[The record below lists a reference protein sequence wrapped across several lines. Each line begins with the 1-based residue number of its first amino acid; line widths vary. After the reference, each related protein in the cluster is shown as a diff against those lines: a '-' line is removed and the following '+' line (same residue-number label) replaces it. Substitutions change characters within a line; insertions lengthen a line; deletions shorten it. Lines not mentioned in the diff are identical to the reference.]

1 MCPDTSEKT
10 NSHIISYSLPR
21 LHTGKT
27 WYVDFRA
34 LDPVRGEWRR
44 KKYHLDGIAKKSDR
58 RQRAAELISALTEK
72 LQSGWL
78 PWCEIENSRAYTLLE
93 DVIGRYSEYIRKS
106 GRKKTFNSYSSR
118 LNVLKEY
125 MQTLVRPPLY
135 AYQFDKAFVSGFLDY
150 IYLDRDAGART
161 RNNYRGWCSSFA
173 EFMVSRK
180 YIDVNPVKEIPSL
193 KEDPKRRQGI
203 PKEELKKMR
212 RHLKACDP
220 HFLLACMMEYYT
232 FIRPSEL
239 SQLRIGDIL
248 LREQKV
254 FVAAEISK
262 NRRDGTV
269 GLCDELAKMMID
281 LGVLSFPSDYYLFSK
296 DFKPGTRRMGP
307 DIFNKR
313 WAKMRKALK
322 WGAEYQFY
330 SLKDSGIR
338 DLANSEGIVIARDQ
352 ARHTDI
358 ATTNRYLSG
367 REMKVAEE
375 TKHFRGALADDGD

>member
-10 NSHIISYSLPR
+10 NSRIISYSLPR

-150 IYLDRDAGART
+150 ISLDRDAGART

-180 YIDVNPVKEIPSL
+180 YIDVNPVKEIP
-193 KEDPKRRQGI
+193 
-203 PKEELKKMR
+203 
-212 RHLKACDP
+212 RHSR
-220 HFLLACMMEYYT
+220 F
-232 FIRPSEL
+232 S
-239 SQLRIGDIL
+239 
-248 LREQKV
+248 
-254 FVAAEISK
+254 
-262 NRRDGTV
+262 V
-269 GLCDELAKMMID
+269 GVNLID
-281 LGVLSFPSDYYLFSK
+281 
-296 DFKPGTRRMGP
+296 
-307 DIFNKR
+307 
-313 WAKMRKALK
+313 
-322 WGAEYQFY
+322 
-330 SLKDSGIR
+330 
-338 DLANSEGIVIARDQ
+338 
-352 ARHTDI
+352 
-358 ATTNRYLSG
+358 
-367 REMKVAEE
+367 
-375 TKHFRGALADDGD
+375 